1 VIPVPSVT
9 LSASPLAI
17 ASGGSSVLTW
27 NSTGATSCAAT
38 GGWINAVNGVVATS
52 GSQSTGPLT
61 ANTSYS
67 LTCTGPGGTSPIQTV
82 AVSIA
87 GALSPKMA
95 TIAMA
100 QTAQF
105 SATLPGG
112 VAVIWT
118 VDGIT
123 NGNTTT
129 GTVSATGL
137 YTAVT
142 GTSGTV
148 PGLHTL
154 LATSTTD
161 ATQAQSAVVAVTDL
175 KGVYTY
181 HNDAS
186 RDGANTQEYALTPS
200 NVNTATFGKLTSC
213 PVDGAIY
220 AQPLWVP
227 QVSVGGVPHNVV
239 LVATQHDSLYAFD
252 ADAVPCQQ
260 LWSVSLI
267 DGNHG
272 ASAGET
278 PVPSANVGGGGGDIA
293 PEVGVTGTP
302 VIDPTTTNTPTIN
315 TLYVVSKSLDTQS
328 VYWTRLHAIDLLTG
342 NEKTGAPIAVAGT
355 YPGTYPNLS
364 TPAPQTFV
372 TQQELQRAGLG
383 LANGNVYVAFGS
395 HVDDPTWFGW
405 LMTYLYSGTTFTQ
418 TGIFNTAP
426 NLSSSGIW
434 MSGGAPSFD
443 SANNAYVVTGNGT
456 FDVTT
461 AAPPANNDYGDS
473 LLALTLSSGQPV
485 TSSLTVSQYY
495 RPADTDDPLVDFMDH
510 DFGAGG
516 ATMLADLPTANA
528 TTPALVCGGKDGTLM
543 VLNRNALGGYGSSP
557 EQSLA
562 LGGEIFSTAAFW
574 NNNLYIAAV
583 GTALQAFTL
592 NTSTAQFSAATTSTH
607 TFAFPGA
614 TPTVSAAGTQ
624 AGIVWSLDTN
634 GYCTAGTVPHS
645 CGPAVLYA
653 HDAGNLATELW
664 NSSLMTSD
672 AAGNAV
678 KFSVPTIANG
688 HVYVGTRGNDTGGAV
703 GSATT
708 PGELEIYGL
717 KP

>member
-1 VIPVPSVT
+1 M
-9 LSASPLAI
+9 
-17 ASGGSSVLTW
+17 GS
-27 NSTGATSCAAT
+27 
-38 GGWINAVNGVVATS
+38 VATS
-52 GSQSTGPLT
+52 GSQSTGPLI

-67 LTCTGPGGTSPIQTV
+67 LVCTGPGGDSPTQTV
-82 AVSIA
+82 TVAMA
-87 GALSPKMA
+87 GPLTPKMA
-95 TIAMA
+95 TIAMT
-100 QTAQF
+100 QTEQF
-105 SATLPGG
+105 SATLASGG
-112 VAVIWT
+112 SAIWS

-123 NGNTTT
+123 NGNANT
-129 GTVSATGL
+129 GTISATGL
-137 YTAVT
+137 YTAAL
-142 GTSGTV
+142 GTTA
-148 PGLHTL
+148 GLHTV
-154 LATSTTD
+154 LAVSASD

-175 KGVYTY
+175 AGVYTY

-186 RDGANTQEYALTPS
+186 RDGANTQEYALSPS

-220 AQPLWVP
+220 GQPLWVP
-227 QVSVGGVPHNVV
+227 QLTIGGVKHNVV

-272 ASAGET
+272 AAAGEIS
-278 PVPSANVGGGGGDIA
+278 VPSTNVGGGGGDIA

-302 VIDPTTTNTPTIN
+302 VIDLNPNSATVN
-315 TLYVVSKSLDTQS
+315 TLYVVSKSCLSSCPLNSPQS
-328 VYWTRLHAIDLLTG
+328 NYVTRLHAIDLLTG
-342 NEKTGAPIAVAGT
+342 NEKTGAPIVVAGT
-355 YPGTYPNLS
+355 YPGTHSSGDGTNV
-364 TPAPQTFV
+364 TFV

-383 LANGNVYVAFGS
+383 LANGNIYVAFGS
-395 HVDDPTWFGW
+395 HVDNSPWFGW
-405 LMTYLYSGTTFTQ
+405 LMTYQYSGTAFTQ

-426 NLSSSGIW
+426 NLSASGIW

-456 FDVTT
+456 FDVNS
-461 AAPPANNDYGDS
+461 ASAPNNDYGDS
-473 LLALTLSSGQPV
+473 LLQLTLTPPTLS
-485 TSSLTVSQYY
+485 VSQYF
-495 RPADTDDPLVDFMDH
+495 RPSETYDPLNDFSDH

-516 ATMLADLPTANA
+516 ATMLADLPSVNA

-543 VLNRNALGGYGSSP
+543 VLDRNSLGSYGSSP
-557 EQSLA
+557 VQIIS

-583 GTALQAFTL
+583 GSALQAFTL
-592 NTSTAQFSAATTSTH
+592 NTNTAQFSAATMSTH

-634 GYCTAGTVPHS
+634 GYCTAGTPPHT

-653 HDAGNLATELW
+653 HDTANLATELW
-664 NSSLMTSD
+664 NSGTAGD

-678 KFSVPTIANG
+678 KFSVPTVANG
-688 HVYVGTRGNDTGGAV
+688 HVYVGTRGNDDGVT
-703 GSATT
+703 SNPTT